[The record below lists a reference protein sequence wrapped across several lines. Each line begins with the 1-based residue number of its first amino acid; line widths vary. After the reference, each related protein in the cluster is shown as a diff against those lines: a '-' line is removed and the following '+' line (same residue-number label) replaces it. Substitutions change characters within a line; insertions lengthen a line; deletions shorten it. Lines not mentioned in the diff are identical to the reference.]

1 MDSKAAMSDLED
13 DEEMNLGWFS
23 LVSLIFDR
31 QT

>member
-23 LVSLIFDR
+23 LETNFNR